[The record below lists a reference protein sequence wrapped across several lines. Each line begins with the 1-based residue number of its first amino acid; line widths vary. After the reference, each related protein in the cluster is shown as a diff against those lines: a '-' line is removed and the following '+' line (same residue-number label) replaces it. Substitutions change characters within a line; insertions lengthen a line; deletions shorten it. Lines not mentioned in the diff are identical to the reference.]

1 MKNKLLSNLTAIAVK
16 EADINTK
23 LEECFGKSEY
33 FFIADPEN
41 KNFEFV
47 KNPGLDS
54 VKMSGR
60 RAALFLARNKIT
72 TVISSN
78 FGASVKKV
86 FDKNKIRLVILSPK
100 YKLLKDIEWVRKLI

>member
-1 MKNKLLSNLTAIAVK
+1 MKNNQTKNLTAIAVK
-16 EADINTK
+16 EADTNTR

-33 FFIADPEN
+33 FFIADPQN
-41 KNFEFV
+41 KTFEFV
-47 KNPGLDS
+47 KNPGLELT
-54 VKMSGR
+54 KMSGR

-86 FDKNKIRLVILSPK
+86 FDKNKIQLVILSSK

>member
-1 MKNKLLSNLTAIAVK
+1 MKNNQVNNLTAIAVK
-16 EADINTK
+16 EANLNTK
-23 LEECFGKSEY
+23 LEDCFGKSGY
-33 FFIADPEN
+33 FFIADPGN
-41 KNFEFV
+41 KKFEFV
-47 KNPGLDS
+47 KNPGLELK
-54 VKMSGR
+54 KMSGR
-60 RAALFLARNKIT
+60 HAALFLARNKIT